1 MGQQAPVK
9 KNNSDH
15 PISHVLSWMAT
26 KTKCVTGAHLEG
38 MVAATIFISTCFF
51 TSLMYKNLIG
61 KKRKNRRPT
70 ARTFHRSLS
79 LSAVHG
85 GKVAMQRILDAQ
97 HVRVNPSALDG
108 AAALLKDLLKEDPLD
123 FEQLQSVVA
132 KLEMSGKE
140 AKALGIL
147 KEARENAIKKGHHHE
162 AYELEMMIVEVLIYK
177 GDYINALKCK
187 CLEDEAISDAR
198 RPLYK
203 AVIQVMLGNRRVAE
217 EFWNEFQTIQRQYQ
231 WPDCSTTK
239 APSVHEVAHDF
250 DKFQKIVDYLKLEID
265 AVHKKPN

>member
-123 FEQLQSVVA
+123 FEQLQ
-132 KLEMSGKE
+132 
-140 AKALGIL
+140 
-147 KEARENAIKKGHHHE
+147 
-162 AYELEMMIVEVLIYK
+162 